1 VRRNARVPRVKE
13 LAALATAV
21 FLCAGFSCGARAE
34 DEDFLKSGIKLYNQG
49 NYQEAI
55 GHLGLARA
63 KEFNNA
69 VLHYYMANA
78 FSQMGKKSDAVREF
92 RIAYALD
99 PESEVG
105 KFSKQALQALGAEK
119 EETEAPP
126 SPPIRQ
132 APPEKS
138 AADQLKDKTL
148 SSLRNQASD
157 ASSIHRE
164 LGREQAASTAR
175 SASDVI
181 GRKRSAMMADMLN
194 TGRRPGLTRE
204 AREYLSQLESMFNK
218 SRQSNIESSNH
229 RARSVEES
237 SRNLQSLINESNSK
251 GGHRLIPAGTNL
263 YVRNYDTV
271 DRDRKQTPKTPAKK
285 KTAPPSR

>member
-1 VRRNARVPRVKE
+1 MKVRGKRVFSIV
-13 LAALATAV
+13 AAVL
-21 FLCAGFSCGARAE
+21 FCAGFACSARAE
-34 DEDFLKSGIKLYNQG
+34 EEDYLKSGIKLYNQG

-78 FSQMGKKSDAVREF
+78 FSQMGKKLDAVREF

-119 EETEAPP
+119 EEEEAPP
-126 SPPIRQ
+126 SPPVRQ
-132 APPEKS
+132 GPPEKS
-138 AADQLKDKTL
+138 VADQLRDKTL
-148 SSLRNQASD
+148 SSLRDQASD

-175 SASDVI
+175 SANDIIS
-181 GRKRSAMMADMLN
+181 RKRSAMMADMLN
-194 TGRRPGLTRE
+194 SGRRPGLTRE
-204 AREYLSQLESMFNK
+204 AREYLSQLEGMFNK
-218 SRQSNIESSNH
+218 SRQGNIESSNR

-237 SRNLQSLINESNSK
+237 SRNLQNLINESSGR

-271 DRDRKQTPKTPAKK
+271 GKDRKPTQKTPATN

>member
-1 VRRNARVPRVKE
+1 MRGRYKRVFFIV
-13 LAALATAV
+13 AAVL
-21 FLCAGFSCGARAE
+21 FCAGFACGARAE
-34 DEDFLKSGIKLYNQG
+34 EEDYLKSGIKLYNQG

-78 FSQMGKKSDAVREF
+78 FSQMGKKGDAVREF

-119 EETEAPP
+119 EEEEAPP
-126 SPPIRQ
+126 SPPVRQ
-132 APPEKS
+132 TPPEKS
-138 AADQLKDKTL
+138 TADQLRDKTL

-175 SASDVI
+175 SANDIIS
-181 GRKRSAMMADMLN
+181 RKRSAMMADMLN
-194 TGRRPGLTRE
+194 SGRRPGLTRE

-218 SRQSNIESSNH
+218 SKQSNIESSNR

-237 SRNLQSLINESNSK
+237 SRNLQNLINESNGR

-271 DRDRKQTPKTPAKK
+271 DKDRKPPQKTPAKN